1 MRGPFP
7 DPLSIARAL
16 TSRLIMESLLARQP
30 LDDRLRVRELCLP
43 DLEAARQKVRVLV
56 RVRAGARTRARTG
69 QGAASSSR
77 RPGAGGRILRLGVAR
92 RVVAVG

>member
-16 TSRLIMESLLARQP
+16 TSRLVMESLLPRQP

-56 RVRAGARTRARTG
+56 RVRAGAGTRARTG
-69 QGAASSSR
+69 QGAASRS
-77 RPGAGGRILRLGVAR
+77 PGAGGRIVRLGVAS